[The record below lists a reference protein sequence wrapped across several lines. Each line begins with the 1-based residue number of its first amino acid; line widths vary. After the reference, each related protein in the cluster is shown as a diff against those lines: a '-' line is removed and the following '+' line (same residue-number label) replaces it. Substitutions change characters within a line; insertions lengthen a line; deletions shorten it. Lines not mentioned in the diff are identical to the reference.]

1 LLDGTPDKP
10 IEKFA
15 NLNDRRIKLEKDA
28 IINVL
33 QMTKGN
39 KKRAA
44 EILQIDRSVLY
55 KKISRYKIN
64 VKGKQASERM

>member
-1 LLDGTPDKP
+1 M
-10 IEKFA
+10 
-15 NLNDRRIKLEKDA
+15 EKDA

-33 QMTKGN
+33 QITKGN

-44 EILQIDRSVLY
+44 EMLQMDRSVLY

-64 VKGKQASERM
+64 M